1 MSLSHSALARG
12 VEDKQGKFSLRGFP
26 IPFGLRGPNRVK
38 EPLKTIV
45 LVVDEGARDALG
57 LLLLGFELVRR
68 GFRAVVSYAS
78 MGDILKVFPEAVF
91 LGKAGTGYAIRRRLA
106 TDGTWP
112 FPFAFHPAEGA
123 FFQEEGWASSVERK
137 YFLKAFTKQQPDVIM
152 AWGQEQAHIIES
164 FHPQAAVETVV
175 TGSQRIDLCLPK
187 NHWLSS
193 ESSKS
198 VQDEFGDFV
207 LITTRFT
214 TILNQAPT
222 YSLFKLL
229 GKGSAGAVSK
239 SSPPVERNRWARDS
253 IDFGIFVEFIQA
265 VASHL
270 PAQKFL
276 LRPHPSENAEIYR
289 LLFSDF
295 PNVQVDRKGNI
306 VPLILA
312 AKALVTSNCT
322 TALEAVMCGTPTLN
336 LSRFVGKR
344 DPGGITIAREAGTLV
359 SSAEAGVKAL
369 KSMVSGD
376 FSPSQQTWSSTARRR
391 LANLSREATPII
403 ADILVDLSSRVAP
416 TGLPATAR
424 IKKLGR
430 RPGMASENG
439 KAINLCELDPWG
451 LLAKAEEQGYGKVRL
466 AVATSDALVIEPIC
480 SPERQSY

>member
-1 MSLSHSALARG
+1 LVLDLGSSARKLESGRGHLSRTRFLIPSR
-12 VEDKQGKFSLRGFP
+12 LREPSG
-26 IPFGLRGPNRVK
+26 GLQ
-38 EPLKTIV
+38 PLKTIV
-45 LVVDEGARDALG
+45 LLVDEGPRDALG
-57 LLLLGFELVRR
+57 LVLLAFELVKR
-68 GFRAVVSYAS
+68 GFRAVVSNAS
-78 MGDILKVFPEAVF
+78 MADLVKVFPEAVF
-91 LGKAGTGYAIRRRLA
+91 FGKSGTGQAMRDGLA
-106 TDGTWP
+106 ADGTWP
-112 FPFAFHPAEGA
+112 FPFVFHPAEGA
-123 FFQEEGWASSVERK
+123 FFQEEGWASSIERK
-137 YFLKAFTKQQPDVIM
+137 YFLNAFTKQQPDVIM

-164 FHPQAAVETVV
+164 FHPQAAAETVV
-175 TGSQRIDLCLPK
+175 TGSQRLDLCVPK
-187 NHWLSS
+187 NRWLSS

-198 VQDEFGDFV
+198 IQDEFGDFV

-214 TILNQAPT
+214 TILNQVPA
-222 YSLFKLL
+222 YSLFKLVN
-229 GKGSAGAVSK
+229 KGTAGAVSK

-322 TALEAVMCGTPTLN
+322 TAVEAVMCGTPTLN
-336 LSRFVGKR
+336 LSRFVSKR

-359 SSAEAGVKAL
+359 SSAEAGVTAL
-369 KSMVSGD
+369 KSMVSRD

-403 ADILVDLSSRVAP
+403 ADILVDLSSRVAA

-424 IKKLGR
+424 IRKLGR
-430 RPGMASENG
+430 RSGMASETD
-439 KAINLCELDPWG
+439 KVINLCELDPWG
-451 LLAKAEEQGYGKVRL
+451 LLAKAEGQGYGKGRL

-480 SPERQSY
+480 SP